1 MRTYSQMPLLLLAGC
16 GFGLQ
21 PATEEGVLAFAA
33 ADADTDIDTDAD
45 ADADTDPDADTD
57 ADTDSDIIPEI
68 DSIDPDWG
76 TTIGGIEVTLLG
88 TFADDASIRVGGN
101 EADLKTVQSNRG
113 KLVFY
118 TPEADSEGTVNIV
131 LDSNDQTAKLD
142 DAFTYYQDGTGK
154 VGLIGAVTWV
164 DQVGTYWG
172 GATTDYGYAYL
183 SPAEPGEW
191 DWGLSYSGSLD
202 TCTSNQSS
210 YSYEPDIVGFPVD
223 SGSSATLDS
232 GSKSMRLPWNAGYGV
247 FLVEN
252 LTAGEVGAGATYDL
266 SDLSLTNDAFPEY
279 TATDVVSIP
288 ASFTVSTP
296 AIGGGV
302 VLEVSRG
309 FSLAWSGGSA
319 ADGVIVTLNMWNSA
333 GNDYQETVYCHL
345 RDDQGFNTPTSVWEL
360 GWPSGR
366 QIDILVA
373 RYTVNPGIIPYNNAS
388 TAILGEY
395 VVYGAA
401 FTK

>member
-1 MRTYSQMPLLLLAGC
+1 MRTFTSIPALLLAGC

-21 PATEEGVLAFAA
+21 PDNLEGIEAFAA
-33 ADADTDIDTDAD
+33 GLDSASDADTDTDSDAD
-45 ADADTDPDADTD
+45 ADADSDTD
-57 ADTDSDIIPEI
+57 AGSDTTPEI
-68 DSIDPDWG
+68 ESIEPDWG
-76 TTIGGIEVTLLG
+76 TTIGGTEVTLMG
-88 TFADDASIRVGGN
+88 TFDDDASIRVGGN
-101 EADLKTVQSNRG
+101 EADLKSVQPNKN

-118 TPEADSEGTVNIV
+118 APEADSEGIVNVV

-142 DAFTYYQDGTGK
+142 EAFTYYEDGTGK
-154 VGLIGAVTWV
+154 VGLVGAMTWV

-191 DWGLSYSGSLD
+191 DWGLSYAGSLD
-202 TCTSNQSS
+202 TCTSDQSS
-210 YSYEPDIVGFPVD
+210 YSYEPDIVGYPVD

-247 FLVEN
+247 FLVED

-266 SDLSLTNDAFPEY
+266 TDLTLTGDYFPEY
-279 TATDVVSIP
+279 TAMDVVSVP
-288 ASFTVSTP
+288 AAFTVSTP
-296 AIGGGV
+296 TIAGSNPPQ
-302 VLEVSRG
+302 VSKG

-333 GNDYQETVYCHL
+333 GNDYQESVYCHL
-345 RDDQGFNTPTSVWEL
+345 RDDQSFNTPTSVWEL
-360 GWPSGR
+360 GWPTGR
-366 QIDILVA
+366 QLDIRVA
-373 RYTVNPGIIPYNNAS
+373 RYTVNNGLIPYNNAS
-388 TAILGEY
+388 TAVMGQY
-395 VVYGAA
+395 MVYGAA